1 MFKCYRFRIL
11 VGTIRLLE
19 LYEKSSL
26 TLLESFCS
34 ISFIRRKKEYV
45 LRDGPLENLW
55 GGWAGREVQKKYS
68 GKGKLNGKNSC
79 TPINR
84 KKIHA
89 NA

>member
-34 ISFIRRKKEYV
+34 ISFIRRKKQYV

-55 GGWAGREVQKKYS
+55 GGWAGEGGVWEGGGS
-68 GKGKLNGKNSC
+68 
-79 TPINR
+79 T
-84 KKIHA
+84 KKIFGQGKIKWKKFLHA
-89 NA
+89 N

>member
-1 MFKCYRFRIL
+1 MGKKPGKFKCYRFRIL

-34 ISFIRRKKEYV
+34 ISFIRRKKQYV

-55 GGWAGREVQKKYS
+55 GGWGGGGGGLGGGRGKYKK
-68 GKGKLNGKNSC
+68 NIRAREN
-79 TPINR
+79 
-84 KKIHA
+84 
-89 NA
+89 